1 LKRDTLSIVNAQK
14 CIFDQTLFIVNV
26 LEIYTESTPNPT
38 KLKFVTSKQL
48 LPQMIFEGK
57 GVDECADSP
66 FALALFEGF
75 PEIGEVFISNNFV
88 TLTKVDDT
96 KDWFEVIYTIKAFM
110 HTYITEGN
118 VIVSDRFMEAY
129 KESMKSQSTGGA
141 DIEQK
146 IIHLLE
152 TYVRPAV
159 ETDGGN
165 IAFEQFDQGIVT
177 VKLQGACSGC
187 PSSTATLKDG
197 IEAMLKRMLPEVKE
211 VVALAE

>member
-1 LKRDTLSIVNAQK
+1 M
-14 CIFDQTLFIVNV
+14 NV

-66 FALALFEGF
+66 FALALFEEF

-88 TLTKVDDT
+88 TLTKVDDS
-96 KDWFEVIYTIKAFM
+96 KDWFEVIYTIKASM

-118 VIVSDRFMEAY
+118 VIVSDRFVESY
-129 KESMKSQSTGGA
+129 KESMKSQSKGAA

-165 IAFEQFDQGIVT
+165 IAFEQFDHGIVT

>member
-1 LKRDTLSIVNAQK
+1 
-14 CIFDQTLFIVNV
+14 
-26 LEIYTESTPNPT
+26 
-38 KLKFVTSKQL
+38 
-48 LPQMIFEGK
+48 
-57 GVDECADSP
+57 
-66 FALALFEGF
+66 
-75 PEIGEVFISNNFV
+75 
-88 TLTKVDDT
+88 
-96 KDWFEVIYTIKAFM
+96 M

-118 VIVSDRFMEAY
+118 VIVSDRFVESY
-129 KESMKSQSTGGA
+129 KESMKSQSKGAA

>member
-1 LKRDTLSIVNAQK
+1 M
-14 CIFDQTLFIVNV
+14 NV

-66 FALALFEGF
+66 LALALFEEF

-88 TLTKVDDT
+88 TLTKVDDN

-118 VIVSDRFMEAY
+118 VIVSDRFIEAY
-129 KESMKSQSTGGA
+129 KESMKSQSTGA
-141 DIEQK
+141 DDIEQK